1 MENKKNSKAPI
12 LFVVFNRKDIA
23 LQAFSKIREYTP
35 KRLYIAADGPRP
47 EVIGEDE
54 ICKSVKEEILKSIDW
69 DCEINTLFSES
80 NKGCGLGVS
89 SAIDWFFKNEE
100 FGIIL
105 EDDCIASTSF
115 FKFVEELLH
124 KYKNDQ
130 RIGMIAGHNAVS
142 NYSIKASYCFSK
154 YKACWGWATWR
165 RAWENQDIN
174 MTWLGGESK
183 MNVLL
188 NSGYLSKDILNWK
201 DKIKSILNSRVS
213 AWDWQWYFSLSA
225 QNQLCIFPG
234 VNLVS
239 NIGFGENAT
248 HTKGSMKQVL
258 AANGLDFPLE
268 HPKYIVPDYNF
279 DKAFYKRNNTVLHKV
294 KLLLPPFLRVLIK
307 RLFLK

>member
-23 LQAFSKIREYTP
+23 LQAFSKIREYAP
-35 KRLYIAADGPRP
+35 KRLYIAADGPRL

-80 NKGCGLGVS
+80 NKGCSLGVS

-100 FGIIL
+100 YGIIL
-105 EDDCIASTSF
+105 EDDCIASNSF
-115 FKFVEELLH
+115 FRFAEELLF
-124 KYKNDQ
+124 KYKDDQ
-130 RIGMIAGHNAVS
+130 RIGMIAGHNAVRKY
-142 NYSIKASYCFSK
+142 NFKASYCFSK

-174 MTWLGGESK
+174 MAWQEGESK
-183 MNVLL
+183 MNIIL
-188 NSGYLSKDILNWK
+188 NSGYLSKDVLNWK
-201 DKIKSILNSRVS
+201 NKIKSILNSRVS

-225 QNQLCIFPG
+225 QNQLCIFSRE
-234 VNLVS
+234 NLVS

-248 HTKGSMKQVL
+248 HTKGSMKRVL
-258 AANGLDFPLE
+258 AANELVFPLE

-294 KLLLPPFLRVLIK
+294 KLLLPRFLRVLIK
-307 RLFLK
+307 RLIQK